1 MKWLLVALLFCL
13 APVAVAAP
21 VTVTSG
27 EHEGFTRLVFDYGT
41 PVDWRFGRTDDG
53 YELALRGTSPA
64 YDLRGVFRLIG
75 RSRLAAIWADPGS
88 GNLRIGIACACHA
101 IPFEFRPGIVVVDLR
116 DGPPPAG
123 SSFETALDGGSPERL
138 AARDHPRPR
147 PRPAERPAG
156 YDWLDLARNE
166 PAPRAPVLPVPAD
179 PGLEPLRD
187 LLLQQMGR
195 GAAQGVVRM
204 ERPPAG
210 PGQPLPDF
218 ASAQVRIGGGPPS
231 ALEPA
236 DALYGDLG
244 AEGAACIA
252 PDRLE
257 FSAWADDRPVHEQWA
272 EAMAGLSTEFD
283 RTDPAA
289 LTRAARFL
297 LALGFGAEARQLL
310 RAFPED
316 LPDRA
321 LWEALARILDDEPGG
336 TTVLAG
342 QTACDGPVAMWSFL
356 AEDKVTPGGFRRAD
370 AILLAFSALP
380 LRLRVLLG
388 PRLAERF
395 IAAGDAESARAIRD
409 AILRAD
415 PRTEGTTAL
424 IDAEISHETGDP
436 AAAEAMLQSVFDAG
450 GPESIDALMRLVVL
464 RAGRGLPVDPALVPL
479 LEAAVQERH
488 GTTAE
493 PQAQAAL
500 VLARAAS
507 GDPAGALAG
516 LPSAP
521 ETAPAVWALLA
532 GLGSDRQVLE
542 LAVPQVA
549 ETAAP
554 ETRAILARRL
564 LDLGMQDAAL
574 AWGGAGPTGDVL
586 LDARLDLARND
597 PRSALRGLAGDR
609 DAAALPLR
617 IAATAALGDHASEAR
632 LLDESGD
639 QTGAARALAR
649 GALWPEL
656 AAAPDSTWQ
665 AVARDLSAPAG
676 EVSDA
681 GDLARAAALADAV
694 SGTRSA
700 ILALLAETALP

>member
-1 MKWLLVALLFCL
+1 MKWLLAALLFCI

-53 YELALRGTSPA
+53 YELALGETSPA

-116 DGPPPAG
+116 DGSPPAG
-123 SSFETALDGGSPERL
+123 SSFETALDGGSRDRL

-147 PRPAERPAG
+147 PRPAERPAS
-156 YDWLDLARNE
+156 YDWLDLARTE

-204 ERPPAG
+204 EQPPAG

-231 ALEPA
+231 ALAPP
-236 DALYGDLG
+236 DALHGDLG

-321 LWEALARILDDEPGG
+321 LWVALALVLDDEPGT

-342 QTACDGPVAMWSFL
+342 QAACDGPAAMWSFL

-436 AAAEAMLQSVFDAG
+436 AAAEAVLQSVFDAG
-450 GPESIDALMRLVVL
+450 GPESIDALMRLVAL
-464 RAGRGLPVDPALVPL
+464 RAGRGLPVDPALVPVL
-479 LEAAVQERH
+479 QAAAQERH

-500 VLARAAS
+500 ILARAAS

-542 LAVPQVA
+542 LALPQVA

-586 LDARLDLARND
+586 LDARLDLARDD

-617 IAATAALGDHASEAR
+617 IAATSALGDHASEAR

-656 AAAPDSTWQ
+656 AAGQESAWQ

-676 EVSDA
+676 EASDA

-694 SGTRSA
+694 ARSRSA
-700 ILALLAETALP
+700 ISALLAETALP